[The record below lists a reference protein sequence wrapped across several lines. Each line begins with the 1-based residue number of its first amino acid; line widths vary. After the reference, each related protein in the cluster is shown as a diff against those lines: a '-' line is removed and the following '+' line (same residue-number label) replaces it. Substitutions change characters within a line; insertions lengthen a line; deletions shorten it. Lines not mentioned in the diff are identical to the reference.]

1 MTVGIL
7 GLQGCVR
14 PHLSHFESLGADARR
29 VLFPADLDGLQGLVI
44 PGGESSTMLKTA
56 PADLWPAIAE
66 FADSRPV
73 WGICAGCI
81 LLAKEV
87 QNPAQDSLGLV
98 DISVCRNAYGAQ
110 NESFSTRLDLDF
122 PEARSGR
129 FLFIRAPRVTRVG
142 EGLQVLASHEG
153 DPVMVAGERHMVTTF
168 HPELSDDAVIHEHF
182 LSRL

>member
-14 PHLSHFESLGADARR
+14 PHLSHFETLGADARR
-29 VLFPADLDGLQGLVI
+29 VLFPADLEGLRGLVI

-56 PADLWPAIAE
+56 PPDLWPALAE
-66 FADSRPV
+66 FADSHPV
-73 WGICAGCI
+73 WGICAGSI

-87 QNPAQDSLGLV
+87 ENPAQDSLGLL
-98 DISVCRNAYGAQ
+98 DISIRRNAYGAQ
-110 NESFSTRLDLDF
+110 NESFSATLDLDF
-122 PEARSGR
+122 SEPCSAR

-142 EGLQVLASHEG
+142 TGLQVLASHQG
-153 DPVMVAGERHMVTTF
+153 DPVMIAGERHIATTF
-168 HPELSDDAVIHEHF
+168 HPELSNDPVIHAHF